1 MLIFHLYMQLDG
13 CVMVIKHVKK
23 VVFLSIALSL
33 AGCFDSEVECDSSVT
48 KERIIK
54 DFKARIQKEMPEG
67 AMDYITNI
75 ELAEI
80 VTLAADK
87 NAQSRSCEAKVV
99 VHTSVSEHTAF
110 QDIKYE
116 NQTVS
121 GGAESTRSQYSY
133 ADTFNYIATNVYGLI
148 KDTYEREIAKKKGFD
163 SYAEYQAYTY
173 ASARLIRNEA
183 ELVRLEKTIS
193 ELNAQLKELYPVVAE
208 TEKAIASGRSV
219 LLTNEY
225 MSMQPVFINTGMV
238 ETKFF
243 DKKIVFSAEVK
254 NTSKMTV
261 DGMFFS
267 ADIFL
272 NGQGRAFK
280 TDKFT
285 SIESVKG
292 LKPGETR
299 KVKFS
304 VSGEEGITNNF
315 LETTSWQDAKSV
327 QIRLTPK
334 RYMDASGRES
344 LIGRYRDHFA
354 LNGKVKGE
362 PITWDK
368 YAEVASA
375 LSLNEARLVTVKNQI
390 ESDKAVVGSKSI
402 EKPAG

>member
-1 MLIFHLYMQLDG
+1 
-13 CVMVIKHVKK
+13 MVKKHIKK
-23 VVFLSIALSL
+23 VVFLCAALSL

-48 KERIIK
+48 KERIIE
-54 DFKARIQKEMPEG
+54 DFKARIKKDMPEG
-67 AMDYITNI
+67 AIDYITNI
-75 ELAEI
+75 ELVEI

-87 NAQSRSCEAKVV
+87 SAQSRSCEAKVV
-99 VHTSVSEHTAF
+99 VHTSVSEQTAF
-110 QDIKYE
+110 QGIKYE

-148 KDTYEREIAKKKGFD
+148 KDAYEKEIAKKKGFD

-173 ASARLIRNEA
+173 ASARLIKNEG
-183 ELVRLEKTIS
+183 ELERLEKTIS
-193 ELNAQLKELYPVVAE
+193 ELSAQLKELYPVVAE
-208 TEKAIASGRSV
+208 TEKAIASGKTV

-225 MSMQPVFINTGMV
+225 MSMRPVLVNTGMV
-238 ETKFF
+238 ETNFF

-254 NTSKMTV
+254 NTSAVTV

-304 VSGEEGITNNF
+304 VSGEEGITSNF
-315 LETTSWQDAKSV
+315 MDTTSWQDAKSV
-327 QIRLTPK
+327 QVRLTPK
-334 RYMDASGRES
+334 RYVDASGREIP
-344 LIGRYRDHFA
+344 IGRYRDHFA
-354 LNGKVKGE
+354 LNGKIKGE
-362 PITWDK
+362 PIFWDK

-375 LSLNEARLVTVKNQI
+375 LSINEARLVTVKNQI
-390 ESDKAVVGSKSI
+390 ESDKAVIGSKTT
-402 EKPAG
+402 EKPSG

>member
-1 MLIFHLYMQLDG
+1 
-13 CVMVIKHVKK
+13 MVTKYIGK
-23 VVFLSIALSL
+23 VVCLSIMLCL

-48 KERIIK
+48 KERIVE
-54 DFKARIQKEMPEG
+54 DFKERIKNDMPEG

-75 ELAEI
+75 ELVEI

-87 NAQSRSCEAKVV
+87 NAKSRSCEAKVV
-99 VHTSVSEHTAF
+99 VHTSVSEYTAF
-110 QDIKYE
+110 QGIKYE

-133 ADTFNYIATNVYGLI
+133 ADTFNYIAKNAYGLI
-148 KDTYEREIAKKKGFD
+148 KDTYEKEIAKKKGFE
-163 SYAEYQAYTY
+163 SYVEYQEYTY
-173 ASARLIRNEA
+173 ASARLIRNEG
-183 ELVRLEKTIS
+183 ELERLEKTIA

-208 TEKAIASGRSV
+208 TEKAIASGKTV

-225 MSMQPVFINTGMV
+225 MSMKPILVNTGMV
-238 ETKFF
+238 KTNFF

-254 NTSKMTV
+254 NTSSVTI

-285 SIESVKG
+285 SIESIKG

-304 VSGEEGITNNF
+304 VSGEEGVTNNF
-315 LETTSWQDAKSV
+315 METTSWQDAKSV
-327 QIRLTPK
+327 QLRLAPK
-334 RYMDASGRES
+334 SYIDASGRENP
-344 LIGRYRDHFA
+344 IGRYRDRFA
-354 LNGKVKGE
+354 LNNKVKGE
-362 PITWDK
+362 PIIWNK
-368 YAEVASA
+368 YAEVAST
-375 LSLNEARLVTVKNQI
+375 LSLNEARLVTVKSQI
-390 ESDKAVVGSKSI
+390 EMDKAVIGSKAT